1 MMRPTEAQIAGA
13 MARYPDGPMATR
25 IGSDAV
31 QLYRAEDKLHE
42 AIQVTADERVKFIT
56 KVDRPTFFGH
66 GLPQVLYDLFD
77 NYDEAAVRKAIY
89 AWLADNPETTNEG
102 ETK

>member
-31 QLYRAEDKLHE
+31 QLYRAEGRLHE
-42 AIQVTADERVKFIT
+42 AIQVTAEERMTHMT
-56 KVDRPTFFGH
+56 KVERPMFYTH

-77 NYDEAAVRKAIY
+77 SYSEQAVRKAIY
-89 AWLADNPETTNEG
+89 AWLADNPENE
-102 ETK
+102 EA

>member
-25 IGSDAV
+25 IGSDATY
-31 QLYRAEDKLHE
+31 LYKLEDAVHG
-42 AIQVTADERVKFIT
+42 AIEHLVIERMTFMT
-56 KVDRPTFFGH
+56 KVESPDRYKH
-66 GLPQVLYDLFD
+66 GLPQVLYDLFEH
-77 NYDEAAVRKAIY
+77 YDEQAVRKAIY

>member
-31 QLYRAEDKLHE
+31 QLYRAEDRLHE
-42 AIQVTADERVKFIT
+42 AIQVTAEERMTFMT
-56 KVDRPTFFGH
+56 KVESPRFYEH

-77 NYDEAAVRKAIY
+77 NYDEKAVRKAIY